1 MEPLR
6 RPVIP
11 PRPGTLADTKHF
23 KNCMY
28 SSRTVDVFSGS
39 TRQKKHRTG
48 TVMSRTPS
56 DTITWGMMLRKLPS
70 IAKAIPRVVRG
81 MKVANVKDPTQP
93 CGLGWS
99 FEQAT
104 LRNPDG
110 PALLYGDVALTYA
123 QVNQWANR
131 IAHHFIE
138 QGIGKGDVV
147 AVFIENRPELL
158 VTILAVAKVGAIS
171 ALLNTSQTRDTLV
184 HSVNLVKPVAI
195 VVGEELVPAFVAVRE
210 KVSIEAM
217 RTWFVADQDTCSHPG
232 IAPPGFTNLMTASLD
247 ADSENPASSQ
257 QVFFDD
263 ACFYI
268 YTSGTTGL
276 PKAGVFKHGR
286 WMRSSASFGM
296 IALDMRP
303 DDVVYCTLPLYHATG
318 LCVCW
323 GSAVSG
329 ASGFAIR
336 RKFSASQFWSDVDKY
351 RATTIG
357 YVGEL
362 CRYLVD
368 QPPCAEDGTHGVRKM
383 IGNGLRPGAWRA
395 FKSRFAVEHICELY
409 AASDGNIGF
418 SNILNFDNTV
428 GFSLMSWELAAY
440 DHDNGAPTRGANG
453 FMRKV
458 GKGEQGLLL
467 AKIDDKAPLDGY
479 TDPQKTEKV
488 VLHDVFEK
496 GDRYFNTGDLL
507 RNIGFGHAQF
517 VDRLGDTYRWKGEN
531 VSTTEV
537 ENILLKYP
545 HISEAVAYGVEI
557 SNTNGRAGMAAITPA
572 ESLATLDFSEL
583 LAFVREQMPSYA
595 VPLFLRVKVKM
606 ETTGTF
612 KYQKTRLKDEAFDP
626 HRTGDDP
633 IYAWLPGTET
643 YVQVTEQVL
652 ADIQGG
658 KHRY

>member
-1 MEPLR
+1 
-6 RPVIP
+6 
-11 PRPGTLADTKHF
+11 
-23 KNCMY
+23 
-28 SSRTVDVFSGS
+28 
-39 TRQKKHRTG
+39 
-48 TVMSRTPS
+48 MSRTS
-56 DTITWGMMLRKLPS
+56 NDTITWGMMLRKLPS
-70 IAKAIPRVVRG
+70 IAKAIPRVVKG
-81 MKVANVKDPTQP
+81 MKVANVKDPTQA

-110 PALLYGDVALTYA
+110 PALLQDDVTLSYSE
-123 QVNQWANR
+123 VNQWANR
-131 IAHHFIE
+131 IAHHLIG

-158 VTILAVAKVGAIS
+158 VTILAVAKIGAIS

-184 HSVNLVKPVAI
+184 HSVNLVAPVAI
-195 VVGEELVPAFVAVRE
+195 IVGEELVPAYQAIRDRVA
-210 KVSIEAM
+210 IQPA
-217 RTWFVADQDTCSHPG
+217 RTWFVADQDTSRQPG
-232 IAPPGFTNLMTASLD
+232 IAPEGFINLMTVSLD
-247 ADSENPASSQ
+247 DASDNPANSQ
-257 QVFFDD
+257 RIFFDD
-263 ACFYI
+263 PCFYI

-303 DDVVYCTLPLYHATG
+303 EDVVYCTLPLYHATG

-336 RKFSASQFWSDVDKY
+336 RKFSASQFWSDVRKY
-351 RATTIG
+351 QATTIG

-368 QPPCAEDGTHGVRKM
+368 QPPSANDSRHDVKKM
-383 IGNGLRPGAWRA
+383 IGNGLRPGAWNE
-395 FKSRFAVEHICELY
+395 FKTRFAVNHICELY

-418 SNILNFDNTV
+418 TNILNFDNTI
-428 GFSLMSWELAAY
+428 GFSLMSWELVAY
-440 DHDNGAPTRGANG
+440 DHDSGAPIREANG
-453 FMRKV
+453 LMRKV
-458 GKGEQGLLL
+458 AKGEQGLLL

-479 TDPQKTEKV
+479 TDPQKTAKV
-488 VLHDVFEK
+488 VLEDVFEK

-537 ENILLKYP
+537 ENILLQHP

-557 SNTNGRAGMAAITPA
+557 RNTNGRAGMAAITPA

-583 LAFVREQMPSYA
+583 LAFAREQMPAYA

-626 HRTGDDP
+626 GRAGDDP
-633 IYAWLPGTET
+633 IYAWLPGTQT
-643 YVQVTEQVL
+643 YVQVTEQL
-652 ADIQGG
+652 LSDIHGG
-658 KHRY
+658 KYRY

>member
-1 MEPLR
+1 
-6 RPVIP
+6 
-11 PRPGTLADTKHF
+11 
-23 KNCMY
+23 
-28 SSRTVDVFSGS
+28 
-39 TRQKKHRTG
+39 
-48 TVMSRTPS
+48 MSRTS
-56 DTITWGMMLRKLPS
+56 KDTITWSMMLRKLPS
-70 IAKAIPRVVRG
+70 IAKAIPRVVKG
-81 MKVANVKDPTQP
+81 MKVANVTDPTQS

-110 PALLYGDVALTYA
+110 PALLQGPVTLSYTD
-123 QVNQWANR
+123 VNQWANR
-131 IAHHFIE
+131 IAHHLIS

-158 VTILAVAKVGAIS
+158 VTILAVAKVGAVS
-171 ALLNTSQTRDTLV
+171 ALVNTSQTRDTLV
-184 HSVNLVKPVAI
+184 HSLNLVAPKAM
-195 VVGEELVPAFVAVRE
+195 VVGEELVPAYSAVRE
-210 KVSIEAM
+210 RVAIDAR
-217 RTWFVADQDTCSHPG
+217 RTWFVADKDTSRQPG
-232 IAPPGFTNLMTASLD
+232 IAPEGFINLMTASLD
-247 ADSENPASSQ
+247 ASSDNPLSCRQ
-257 QVFFDD
+257 IFFDD
-263 ACFYI
+263 PCFYI

-296 IALDMRP
+296 IALDMQP
-303 DDVVYCTLPLYHATG
+303 DDIVYCTLPLYHATG

-323 GSAVSG
+323 GSAISG

-336 RKFSASQFWSDVDKY
+336 RKFSASQFWNDVRQY

-368 QPPCAEDGTHGVRKM
+368 QPPSAEDNRHGVKKM
-383 IGNGLRPGAWRA
+383 IGNGLRPGAWNA
-395 FKSRFAVEHICELY
+395 FKTRFAVNHICELY

-418 SNILNFDNTV
+418 TNVLNFDNTI
-428 GFSLMSWELAAY
+428 GFSLMSWELVAY
-440 DHDNGAPTRGANG
+440 DHDSGAPIRDAKGL
-453 FMRKV
+453 MRKV
-458 GKGEQGLLL
+458 AKGEQGLLL

-479 TDPQKTEKV
+479 TDPQKTAKV
-488 VLHDVFEK
+488 VLDDVFEK

-537 ENILLKYP
+537 ENILLQHP

-557 SNTNGRAGMAAITPA
+557 HNTNGRAGMAAITPA

-583 LAFVREQMPSYA
+583 LAFAQQQMPSYA

-626 HRTGDDP
+626 GKTGDDP
-633 IYAWLPGTET
+633 IYAWLPGTQT
-643 YVQVTEQVL
+643 YVQVTEQL
-652 ADIQGG
+652 LSDIHSG
-658 KHRY
+658 KYRY

>member
-1 MEPLR
+1 
-6 RPVIP
+6 
-11 PRPGTLADTKHF
+11 
-23 KNCMY
+23 
-28 SSRTVDVFSGS
+28 
-39 TRQKKHRTG
+39 
-48 TVMSRTPS
+48 MSRTS
-56 DTITWGMMLRKLPS
+56 NDTITWGMMLRKLPS
-70 IAKAIPRVVRG
+70 IAKAIPRVVKG
-81 MKVANVKDPTQP
+81 MKAANVKDPTQA

-110 PALLYGDVALTYA
+110 PALLQGDVTLSYSE
-123 QVNQWANR
+123 VNQWANR
-131 IAHHFIE
+131 IAHHLIG

-184 HSVNLVKPVAI
+184 HSVNLVAPAAI
-195 VVGEELVPAFVAVRE
+195 IVGEELVPAYLGVRDR
-210 KVSIEAM
+210 VSIKAD
-217 RTWFVADQDTCSHPG
+217 RTWFVADQDTSRQPG
-232 IAPPGFTNLMTASLD
+232 IAPEGFINLMTVSLD
-247 ADSENPASSQ
+247 DGSDNPASSRQ
-257 QVFFDD
+257 IFFDD
-263 ACFYI
+263 PCFYI

-336 RKFSASQFWSDVDKY
+336 RKFSASQFWNDARKY

-368 QPPCAEDGTHGVRKM
+368 QPSSADDSRHDVKKM
-383 IGNGLRPGAWRA
+383 IGNGLRPGAWNE
-395 FKSRFAVEHICELY
+395 FKTRFAVNHICELY

-418 SNILNFDNTV
+418 TNILNFDNTI
-428 GFSLMSWELAAY
+428 GFSLMSWELVAY
-440 DHDNGAPTRGANG
+440 DHDSGAPIRQANG
-453 FMRKV
+453 LMRKV
-458 GKGEQGLLL
+458 AKGEQGLLL

-479 TDPQKTEKV
+479 TDPQKTAKV
-488 VLHDVFEK
+488 VLEDVFEK

-537 ENILLKYP
+537 ENILLQHP
-545 HISEAVAYGVEI
+545 LISEAVAYGVEI
-557 SNTNGRAGMAAITPA
+557 RNTNGRAGMAAITPA

-583 LAFVREQMPSYA
+583 LAFAREQMPAYA

-626 HRTGDDP
+626 GKTGDDP
-633 IYAWLPGTET
+633 VYAWLPGTQT
-643 YVQVTEQVL
+643 YVQVTEQL
-652 ADIQGG
+652 LSDIHDG
-658 KHRY
+658 KYRY

>member
-1 MEPLR
+1 
-6 RPVIP
+6 
-11 PRPGTLADTKHF
+11 
-23 KNCMY
+23 
-28 SSRTVDVFSGS
+28 
-39 TRQKKHRTG
+39 
-48 TVMSRTPS
+48 MSRALN
-56 DTITWGMMLRKLPS
+56 DTITWGMMLRKLPA
-70 IAKAIPRVVRG
+70 IAKALPRVVRG
-81 MKVANVKDPTQP
+81 MKAANVKDPTQS

-110 PALLYGDVALTYA
+110 PALLQGDVLLTYA

-131 IAHHFIE
+131 MAHHLSA
-138 QGIGKGDVV
+138 QGIRKGDVV

-158 VTILAVAKVGAIS
+158 VTILAVAKTGAIS

-184 HSVNLVKPVAI
+184 HSLNLVAPAAI
-195 VVGEELVPAFVAVRE
+195 IVGEELVPAFSAVRDRVALE
-210 KVSIEAM
+210 PSH
-217 RTWFVADQDTCSHPG
+217 TWCVADQDTYRHPG
-232 IAPPGFTNLMTASLD
+232 ITPDGFINLMAAIAACPS
-247 ADSENPASSQ
+247 ANPTTSQ
-257 QVFFDD
+257 QVFCDD
-263 ACFYI
+263 PCFYI

-286 WMRSSASFGM
+286 WMRSSASFGT
-296 IALDMRP
+296 IALNMSP
-303 DDVVYCTLPLYHATG
+303 DDIVYCTLPLYHATG

-323 GSAVSG
+323 GAAISG

-336 RKFSASQFWSDVDKY
+336 RKFSASQFWNDVRKY
-351 RATTIG
+351 RATTLG

-368 QPPCAEDGTHGVRKM
+368 QPPTAQDSQHRVTKM
-383 IGNGLRPGAWRA
+383 IGNGLRPGAWA
-395 FKSRFAVEHICELY
+395 EFKTRFAVQHICELY

-418 SNILNFDNTV
+418 TNVLNFDNTV

-440 DHDNGAPTRGANG
+440 DHDSGQPLRDAKG

-458 GKGEQGLLL
+458 AKGEQGLLL

-479 TDPQKTEKV
+479 TDAQKTAKV

-537 ENILLKYP
+537 ENILLQHP
-545 HISEAVAYGVEI
+545 NISEAVAYGVQVH
-557 SNTNGRAGMAAITPA
+557 NTNGRAGMAAITPA

-583 LAFVREQMPSYA
+583 LAFAREQMPAYA

-612 KYQKTRLKDEAFDP
+612 KYQKTRLKDEGFDP
-626 HRTGDDP
+626 GKTGDDP
-633 IYAWLPGTET
+633 IYAWLPGTHT

-652 ADIQGG
+652 ADIHDG

>member
-1 MEPLR
+1 MR
-6 RPVIP
+6 RI
-11 PRPGTLADTKHF
+11 T
-23 KNCMY
+23 N
-28 SSRTVDVFSGS
+28 
-39 TRQKKHRTG
+39 
-48 TVMSRTPS
+48 
-56 DTITWGMMLRKLPS
+56 DTITWSMMLRKLPS
-70 IAKAIPRVVRG
+70 IARAIPRVVKG
-81 MKVANVKDPTQP
+81 MKVANVTDPTQA

-104 LRNPDG
+104 VRNPDG
-110 PALLYGDVALTYA
+110 PALLQGDAVFSYR

-131 IAHHFIE
+131 IAHYLIA
-138 QGIGKGDVV
+138 QGIRKGDVV
-147 AVFIENRPELL
+147 AVFIDNRPELL
-158 VTILAVAKVGAIS
+158 VSILAVAKVGAVS
-171 ALLNTSQTRDTLV
+171 ALLNTAQTRDTLV
-184 HSVNLVKPVAI
+184 HSLNLVAPVAI
-195 VVGEELVPAFVAVRE
+195 ILGEELVPAFSAVRE
-210 KVSIEAM
+210 RVSIDA
-217 RTWFVADQDTCSHPG
+217 RRSWFVADQNTYNQPG
-232 IAPPGFTNLMTASLD
+232 IAPDGFINLMTAAVD
-247 ADSENPASSQ
+247 GPDDNPASSQ

-263 ACFYI
+263 PCFYI

-286 WMRSSASFGM
+286 WMRSSASFGL

-303 DDVVYCTLPLYHATG
+303 EDVVYCTLPLYHATG

-336 RKFSASQFWSDVDKY
+336 RKFSASQFWNDVRAY

-368 QPPCAEDGTHGVRKM
+368 QSPSPDDNRHGVTKM
-383 IGNGLRPGAWRA
+383 IGNGLRPGAWHA
-395 FKSRFAVEHICELY
+395 FKTRFAVQHICELY

-418 SNILNFDNTV
+418 TNALNFDNTV

-440 DHDNGAPTRGANG
+440 DHDSGAPVRDATG

-458 GKGEQGLLL
+458 ARGEQGLLL

-479 TDPQKTEKV
+479 TDPQKTENV

-537 ENILLKYP
+537 ENILLQHP
-545 HISEAVAYGVEI
+545 NISEAVAYGVEVR
-557 SNTNGRAGMAAITPA
+557 NTNGRAGMAAITPA

-583 LAFVREQMPSYA
+583 LTFVRERMPAYA

-626 HRTGDDP
+626 GRTGDDP
-633 IYAWLPGTET
+633 IYAWLPGTDT
-643 YVQVTEQVL
+643 YVQVTEQLL
-652 ADIQGG
+652 AQIHGG
-658 KHRY
+658 QFRY

>member
-1 MEPLR
+1 
-6 RPVIP
+6 
-11 PRPGTLADTKHF
+11 
-23 KNCMY
+23 
-28 SSRTVDVFSGS
+28 
-39 TRQKKHRTG
+39 
-48 TVMSRTPS
+48 MSRTS
-56 DTITWGMMLRKLPS
+56 NDTITWGMMLRKLPA
-70 IAKAIPRVVRG
+70 IAKAIPRVVKG
-81 MKVANVKDPTQP
+81 MKAANVKDPTQA

-110 PALLYGDVALTYA
+110 PALLQDDVTLSYSE
-123 QVNQWANR
+123 VNQWANR
-131 IAHHFIE
+131 IAHHLIG

-184 HSVNLVKPVAI
+184 HSVNLVTPVAI
-195 VVGEELVPAFVAVRE
+195 IVGEELVPAYLAVRDR
-210 KVSIEAM
+210 VSIKAD
-217 RTWFVADQDTCSHPG
+217 RTWFVADQDTSRQPG
-232 IAPPGFTNLMTASLD
+232 IAPEGFINLMTVSLD
-247 ADSENPASSQ
+247 DSSDNPASSQ

-263 ACFYI
+263 PCFYI

-296 IALDMRP
+296 IALDMHP

-336 RKFSASQFWSDVDKY
+336 RKFSASRFWHDVRKY

-368 QPPCAEDGTHGVRKM
+368 QPPSVDDSRHTVTKM
-383 IGNGLRPGAWRA
+383 IGNGLRPGAWNE
-395 FKSRFAVEHICELY
+395 FKTRFAVNHICELY

-418 SNILNFDNTV
+418 TNILNFDNTI
-428 GFSLMSWELAAY
+428 GFSLMSWELVAY
-440 DHDNGAPTRGANG
+440 DHDSGAPIRESNG
-453 FMRKV
+453 LMRKV
-458 GKGEQGLLL
+458 AKGEQGLLL

-479 TDPQKTEKV
+479 TDPQKTARV
-488 VLHDVFEK
+488 VLHDVFAK

-537 ENILLKYP
+537 ENILLQHP

-557 SNTNGRAGMAAITPA
+557 RNTNGRAGMAAITPA

-583 LAFVREQMPSYA
+583 LAFARQQMPAYA

-626 HRTGDDP
+626 DRTGDDP
-633 IYAWLPGTET
+633 IFAWLPGTQT
-643 YVQVTEQVL
+643 YVQVTQQL
-652 ADIQGG
+652 LSDIHGG
-658 KHRY
+658 KYRY

>member
-1 MEPLR
+1 
-6 RPVIP
+6 
-11 PRPGTLADTKHF
+11 
-23 KNCMY
+23 
-28 SSRTVDVFSGS
+28 
-39 TRQKKHRTG
+39 
-48 TVMSRTPS
+48 MSRTPH

-70 IAKAIPRVVRG
+70 IAKAIPRVVKG
-81 MKVANVKDPTQP
+81 MKAANVKDPTQP

-110 PALLYGDVALTYA
+110 PALLQGEVALTYF

-131 IAHHFIE
+131 IAHHLIA
-138 QGIGKGDVV
+138 QGIRKGDVV

-171 ALLNTSQTRDTLV
+171 ALLNTSQTRDTLA
-184 HSVNLVKPVAI
+184 HSLNLVAPAAI
-195 VVGEELVPAFVAVRE
+195 IVGEELVPAFSAVRE
-210 KVSIEAM
+210 RVSIDAA
-217 RTWFVADQDTCSHPG
+217 RTWFVADRDTFSHPG
-232 IAPPGFTNLMTASLD
+232 IAPDGFINLMTVS
-247 ADSENPASSQ
+247 ADSSSANPASSQ

-263 ACFYI
+263 PCFYI

-286 WMRSSASFGM
+286 WMRSSASFGL

-303 DDVVYCTLPLYHATG
+303 EDVVYCTLPLYHATG

-323 GSAVSG
+323 GSAISG

-336 RKFSASQFWSDVDKY
+336 RKFSASQFWNDVRKY
-351 RATTIG
+351 RATTLG

-368 QPPCAEDGTHGVRKM
+368 QPPSAADNKHSVTKM
-383 IGNGLRPGAWRA
+383 IGNGLRPGAWGE
-395 FKSRFAVEHICELY
+395 FKTRFGVNHICELY

-418 SNILNFDNTV
+418 TNILNFDNTV

-440 DHDNGAPTRGANG
+440 DHDSGAPIRDAQG

-458 GKGEQGLLL
+458 AKGEQGLLL

-517 VDRLGDTYRWKGEN
+517 VDRLGDTFRWKGEN

-537 ENILLKYP
+537 ENILLQHP
-545 HISEAVAYGVEI
+545 NISEAVAYGVEI
-557 SNTNGRAGMAAITPA
+557 RNTNGRAGMAAITPA

-583 LAFVREQMPSYA
+583 LAFAREQMPAYA

-626 HRTGDDP
+626 GKTGDDP
-633 IYAWLPGTET
+633 IYAWLPGTQT
-643 YVQVTEQVL
+643 YVQVTPQLL
-652 ADIQGG
+652 ADIHGG
-658 KHRY
+658 AFRY

>member
-1 MEPLR
+1 
-6 RPVIP
+6 
-11 PRPGTLADTKHF
+11 
-23 KNCMY
+23 
-28 SSRTVDVFSGS
+28 
-39 TRQKKHRTG
+39 
-48 TVMSRTPS
+48 MSRTPR
-56 DTITWGMMLRKLPS
+56 DTITWSMMLRKLPS
-70 IAKAIPRVVRG
+70 IAKAIPRVVKG

-104 LRNPDG
+104 LRNPQG
-110 PALLYGDVALTYA
+110 PALLYGEVTLTYA
-123 QVNQWANR
+123 QVNEWANR
-131 IAHHFIE
+131 IAHHLIA

-184 HSVNLVKPVAI
+184 HSLNLVAPVAI
-195 VVGEELVPAFVAVRE
+195 VVGEELVAAFLAVRE
-210 KVSIEAM
+210 RVSMAQA
-217 RTWFVADQDTCSHPG
+217 RTWFVADRDTYSHPG
-232 IAPPGFTNLMTASLD
+232 VSPEGFINLMTASLD
-247 ADSENPASSQ
+247 NACDNPVSSQ

-263 ACFYI
+263 PCFYI

-323 GSAVSG
+323 GSAISG

-336 RKFSASQFWSDVDKY
+336 RKFSASQFWNDVRKY
-351 RATTIG
+351 RATTLG

-368 QPPCAEDGTHGVRKM
+368 QPPTADDRQHGVTKM
-383 IGNGLRPGAWRA
+383 IGNGLRPGAWGE
-395 FKSRFAVEHICELY
+395 FKTRFGVCHICELY

-418 SNILNFDNTV
+418 TNILNFDNTV
-428 GFSLMSWELAAY
+428 GFSLMSWELAVY
-440 DHDNGAPTRGANG
+440 DHDSGAPIREANG

-488 VLHDVFEK
+488 VLHDVFVK

-537 ENILLKYP
+537 ENILLRHP
-545 HISEAVAYGVEI
+545 HISEAVAYGVEVR
-557 SNTNGRAGMAAITPA
+557 NTNGRAGMAAITPA

-583 LAFVREQMPSYA
+583 LAFARQQMPAYA

-626 HRTGDDP
+626 ARTGADP

-643 YVQVTEQVL
+643 YVQVTEQML
-652 ADIQGG
+652 KDIHGG
-658 KHRY
+658 RYRY

>member
-1 MEPLR
+1 
-6 RPVIP
+6 
-11 PRPGTLADTKHF
+11 
-23 KNCMY
+23 
-28 SSRTVDVFSGS
+28 
-39 TRQKKHRTG
+39 
-48 TVMSRTPS
+48 MSRTPN

-70 IAKAIPRVVRG
+70 IAKAIPRVVKG
-81 MKVANVKDPTQP
+81 MNAANVKDPTQP

-110 PALLYGDVALTYA
+110 PALLQGEMALTYF

-131 IAHHFIE
+131 IAHHLIA
-138 QGIGKGDVV
+138 QGIRKGDVV

-171 ALLNTSQTRDTLV
+171 ALLNTSQTRDTLA
-184 HSVNLVKPVAI
+184 HSLNLVAPAAI
-195 VVGEELVPAFVAVRE
+195 IVGEELVPAFSAVRE
-210 KVSIEAM
+210 RVSIDAA
-217 RTWFVADQDTCSHPG
+217 RTWFVADRDTFSHPG
-232 IAPPGFTNLMTASLD
+232 IAPDGFINLMIAS
-247 ADSENPASSQ
+247 ADSSSANPASSQ

-263 ACFYI
+263 PCFYI

-286 WMRSSASFGM
+286 WMRSSASFGL
-296 IALDMRP
+296 IALDMHP
-303 DDVVYCTLPLYHATG
+303 EDVVYCTLPLYHATG

-323 GSAVSG
+323 GSAISG

-336 RKFSASQFWSDVDKY
+336 RKFSASQFWNDVRKY
-351 RATTIG
+351 RATTLG

-368 QPPCAEDGTHGVRKM
+368 QPPSLDDSQHRVTKM
-383 IGNGLRPGAWRA
+383 IGNGLRPGAWGE
-395 FKSRFAVEHICELY
+395 FKTRFGVNHICELY

-418 SNILNFDNTV
+418 TNILNFDNTV

-440 DHDNGAPTRGANG
+440 DHDSGAPIRDAKG

-458 GKGEQGLLL
+458 AKGEQGLLL

-537 ENILLKYP
+537 ENILLQHP
-545 HISEAVAYGVEI
+545 NISEAVAYGVEI
-557 SNTNGRAGMAAITPA
+557 RNTNGRAGMAAITPA

-583 LAFVREQMPSYA
+583 LAFAREQMPAYA

-612 KYQKTRLKDEAFDP
+612 KYQKTRLKNEAFDP
-626 HRTGDDP
+626 GKTGDDP
-633 IYAWLPGTET
+633 IYAWLPGTQT
-643 YVQVTEQVL
+643 YVQVTAQLL
-652 ADIQGG
+652 ADIHGG
-658 KHRY
+658 AFRY

>member
-1 MEPLR
+1 MNR
-6 RPVIP
+6 
-11 PRPGTLADTKHF
+11 TL
-23 KNCMY
+23 N
-28 SSRTVDVFSGS
+28 
-39 TRQKKHRTG
+39 
-48 TVMSRTPS
+48 

-70 IAKAIPRVVRG
+70 IARAIPRVVKG
-81 MKVANVKDPTQP
+81 MKAANVKDPTQP

-110 PALLYGDVALTYA
+110 PALLQGEVALTYA

-131 IAHHFIE
+131 IAHHLLA
-138 QGIGKGDVV
+138 QGIRKGDVV
-147 AVFIENRPELL
+147 AIFIENRPELL

-171 ALLNTSQTRDTLV
+171 ALLNTSQTRDTLA
-184 HSVNLVKPVAI
+184 HSLNLVAPVAI
-195 VVGEELVPAFVAVRE
+195 VVGEELVPAFNAVRE
-210 KVSIEAM
+210 RVSIDAA
-217 RTWFVADQDTCSHPG
+217 RTWFVADQDTYRHPG
-232 IAPPGFTNLMTASLD
+232 NSPDGFINLMTVSAEACSD
-247 ADSENPASSQ
+247 NPVSSQ
-257 QVFFDD
+257 RVFLDD
-263 ACFYI
+263 PCFYI

-286 WMRSSASFGM
+286 WMRSSASFGR
-296 IALDMRP
+296 IALDMQP
-303 DDVVYCTLPLYHATG
+303 QDVVYCTLPLYHATG

-323 GSAVSG
+323 GSAISG
-329 ASGFAIR
+329 SSGFAIR
-336 RKFSASQFWSDVDKY
+336 RKFSASQFWSDVRKY
-351 RATTIG
+351 RATTLG

-368 QPPCAEDGTHGVRKM
+368 QPRSPDDSRHSVTKM
-383 IGNGLRPGAWRA
+383 IGNGLRPGAWSE
-395 FKSRFAVEHICELY
+395 FKTRFAVDHICELY

-418 SNILNFDNTV
+418 TNILNFDNTI
-428 GFSLMSWELAAY
+428 GFSLMSWELVAY
-440 DHDNGAPTRGANG
+440 DHDSGAPTRDARG

-458 GKGEQGLLL
+458 TKGEQGLLL
-467 AKIDDKAPLDGY
+467 ARIDDKAPLDGY
-479 TDPQKTEKV
+479 TDPQKTAKV
-488 VLHDVFEK
+488 VLHDVFKK

-537 ENILLKYP
+537 ENILLQHP
-545 HISEAVAYGVEI
+545 QIAEAVAYGVEI
-557 SNTNGRAGMAAITPA
+557 HNTNGRAGMAAITPA

-583 LAFVREQMPSYA
+583 LAFARQQMPAYA

-626 HRTGDDP
+626 NKTGDDP
-633 IYAWLPGTET
+633 IYAWLPGTQT

-652 ADIQGG
+652 ADIHGG

>member
-1 MEPLR
+1 
-6 RPVIP
+6 
-11 PRPGTLADTKHF
+11 
-23 KNCMY
+23 
-28 SSRTVDVFSGS
+28 
-39 TRQKKHRTG
+39 
-48 TVMSRTPS
+48 MSRTLN

-70 IAKAIPRVVRG
+70 IAKAIPRVVKG
-81 MKVANVKDPTQP
+81 MKAANVKDPTQP

-110 PALLYGDVALTYA
+110 PALLLGEVRLTYA

-131 IAHHFIE
+131 IAHHLIA

-147 AVFIENRPELL
+147 AIFIENRPELL
-158 VTILAVAKVGAIS
+158 VTILAMAKVGAIS
-171 ALLNTSQTRDTLV
+171 ALLNTSQTRDTLA
-184 HSVNLVKPVAI
+184 HSLNLVAPVAI
-195 VVGEELVPAFVAVRE
+195 VVGEELVPAFNAVRE
-210 KVSIEAM
+210 RVDIEAA
-217 RTWFVADQDTCSHPG
+217 RTWFVADQDTYRHPG
-232 IAPPGFTNLMTASLD
+232 NSPDGFINLMTASCD
-247 ADSENPASSQ
+247 ACSDNPVSSQ
-257 QVFFDD
+257 QVFLDD
-263 ACFYI
+263 PCFYI

-286 WMRSSASFGM
+286 WMRSSASFGL
-296 IALDMRP
+296 IALDMQP
-303 DDVVYCTLPLYHATG
+303 QDIVYCTLPLYHATG

-323 GSAVSG
+323 GAAISG

-336 RKFSASQFWSDVDKY
+336 RKFSASQFWSDVRKY
-351 RATTIG
+351 RATTLG

-368 QPPCAEDGTHGVRKM
+368 QPRSVDDSRHSVTKM
-383 IGNGLRPGAWRA
+383 IGNGLRPGAWSE
-395 FKSRFAVEHICELY
+395 FKTRFAVDHICELY

-418 SNILNFDNTV
+418 TNILNFDNTI
-428 GFSLMSWELAAY
+428 GFSLMSWELVAY
-440 DHDNGAPTRGANG
+440 DHDSGAPTRDAKG

-458 GKGEQGLLL
+458 AKGEQGLLL
-467 AKIDDKAPLDGY
+467 ARIDDKAPLDGY
-479 TDPQKTEKV
+479 TDPQKTAKV
-488 VLHDVFEK
+488 VLHDVFKK

-537 ENILLKYP
+537 ENILLQHP
-545 HISEAVAYGVEI
+545 HIAEAVAYGVEI
-557 SNTNGRAGMAAITPA
+557 HNTNGRAGMAAITPA

-583 LAFVREQMPSYA
+583 LAFARQQMPAYA

-626 HRTGDDP
+626 NKTGDDP
-633 IYAWLPGTET
+633 IYAWLPDTQT

-658 KHRY
+658 KYRY

>member
-1 MEPLR
+1 MR
-6 RPVIP
+6 R
-11 PRPGTLADTKHF
+11 TT
-23 KNCMY
+23 
-28 SSRTVDVFSGS
+28 
-39 TRQKKHRTG
+39 
-48 TVMSRTPS
+48 S

-70 IAKAIPRVVRG
+70 IAKAIPRVVKG
-81 MKVANVKDPTQP
+81 MKAANVTDPSQA
-93 CGLGWS
+93 CGLAWT

-110 PALLYGDVALTYA
+110 PALLQGELVLSYR

-131 IAHHFIE
+131 IAHHLIA
-138 QGIGKGDVV
+138 QGIGKGDGV

-171 ALLNTSQTRDTLV
+171 ALLNTSQTRDALV
-184 HSVNLVKPVAI
+184 HSLNLVAPVAI
-195 VVGEELVPAFVAVRE
+195 IVGEELVPAFEAVRE
-210 KVSIEAM
+210 RVTIAAQ
-217 RTWFVADQDTCSHPG
+217 RTWFVADQDTWSQPG
-232 IAPPGFTNLMTASLD
+232 IAPEGYINLMTATLD
-247 ADSENPASSQ
+247 EPDDNPISSQ
-257 QVFFDD
+257 KVFSDD
-263 ACFYI
+263 PCFYL

-286 WMRSSASFGM
+286 WMRSSASFGL

-303 DDVVYCTLPLYHATG
+303 DDIVYCTLPLYHATG

-323 GSAVSG
+323 GSAVRG

-336 RKFSASQFWSDVDKY
+336 RKFSASQFWSDVRAY

-368 QPPCAEDGTHGVRKM
+368 QPPSADDGRHHVTKM
-383 IGNGLRPGAWRA
+383 IGNGLRPGAWEA
-395 FKSRFAVEHICELY
+395 FKTRFAIKHICELY

-418 SNILNFDNTV
+418 TNVLNFDNTV
-428 GFSLMSWELAAY
+428 GFSLMAWELAAY
-440 DHDNGAPTRGANG
+440 DHDTGAPLRDAKG

-458 GKGEQGLLL
+458 AKGERGLLL
-467 AKIDDKAPLDGY
+467 ARIDDKAPLDGY

-488 VLHDVFEK
+488 VLHDVFEQ

-537 ENILLKYP
+537 ENILLQHP
-545 HISEAVAYGVEI
+545 NICEAVAYGVEVR
-557 SNTNGRAGMAAITPA
+557 NTNGRAGMAAITPA

-583 LAFVREQMPSYA
+583 LAFTRERMPAYA

-626 HRTGDDP
+626 GRSGDDP
-633 IYAWLPGTET
+633 IYAWLPGTDT
-643 YVQVTEQVL
+643 YVQVTPELL
-652 ADIQGG
+652 AQIDAGQY
-658 KHRY
+658 RY

>member
-1 MEPLR
+1 
-6 RPVIP
+6 
-11 PRPGTLADTKHF
+11 
-23 KNCMY
+23 
-28 SSRTVDVFSGS
+28 
-39 TRQKKHRTG
+39 
-48 TVMSRTPS
+48 MSRTPS

-70 IAKAIPRVVRG
+70 IAKAIPRVVKG
-81 MKVANVKDPTQP
+81 MKVANVKDSTQP

-110 PALLYGDVALTYA
+110 LALLHGDVALTYA

-131 IAHHFIE
+131 IAHHLIE
-138 QGIGKGDVV
+138 QGIVKGDVV

-158 VTILAVAKVGAIS
+158 VTILAVAKVGAIT

-184 HSVNLVKPVAI
+184 HSINLVKPAAI
-195 VVGEELVPAFVAVRE
+195 VVGEELVPAFLTVRE
-210 KVSIEAM
+210 QVSIESA
-217 RTWFVADQDTCSHPG
+217 RTWFVADQDTWSHPG
-232 IAPPGFTNLMTASLD
+232 IAPQGFINLMTASID
-247 ADSENPASSQ
+247 ANSENPASSQ

-263 ACFYI
+263 PCFYI

-303 DDVVYCTLPLYHATG
+303 EDVVYCTLPLYHATG

-336 RKFSASQFWSDVDKY
+336 RKFSAIQFWSDVHKY

-368 QPPCAEDGTHGVRKM
+368 QPPSADDGKHGVRKM
-383 IGNGLRPGAWRA
+383 IGNGLRPGAWTE
-395 FKSRFAVEHICELY
+395 FKTRFAVDHICELY

-418 SNILNFDNTV
+418 TNILNFDNTV

-440 DHDNGAPTRGANG
+440 DHDSGAPTRGTNG

-479 TDPQKTEKV
+479 TDPLKTEKV

-537 ENILLKYP
+537 ENILLQYP
-545 HISEAVAYGVEI
+545 PISEAVAYGVEI
-557 SNTNGRAGMAAITPA
+557 RNTNGRAGMAAITPA

-583 LAFVREQMPSYA
+583 LAFVRQHMPAYA

-626 HRTGDDP
+626 ARTGDDP
-633 IYAWLPGTET
+633 IYAWLPGTDT
-643 YVQVTEQVL
+643 YTQVTEQVL
-652 ADIQGG
+652 SDIQAG

>member
-1 MEPLR
+1 
-6 RPVIP
+6 
-11 PRPGTLADTKHF
+11 
-23 KNCMY
+23 
-28 SSRTVDVFSGS
+28 
-39 TRQKKHRTG
+39 
-48 TVMSRTPS
+48 MSRTSS
-56 DTITWGMMLRKLPS
+56 DTITWSMMLRKLPA
-70 IAKAIPRVVRG
+70 IAKAIPRVVKG

-110 PALLYGDVALTYA
+110 PALLHGDVSLTYA

-131 IAHHFIE
+131 IAHHLID

-147 AVFIENRPELL
+147 ALFIENRPELL
-158 VTILAVAKVGAIS
+158 VTISAVAKVGAIS

-184 HSVNLVKPVAI
+184 HSVNLVTPAAI
-195 VVGEELVPAFVAVRE
+195 VVGEELVPAFLAVRE
-210 KVSIEAM
+210 KLSIDAS
-217 RTWFVADQDTCSHPG
+217 RTWFVADQDTWSHPG
-232 IAPPGFTNLMTASLD
+232 IAPLGFINLMTASID
-247 ADSENPASSQ
+247 ANSENPASSQ

-263 ACFYI
+263 PCFYI

-286 WMRSSASFGM
+286 WMRSCASFGM

-303 DDVVYCTLPLYHATG
+303 EDVVYCTLPLYHATG

-336 RKFSASQFWSDVDKY
+336 RKFSASQFWSDVHKY

-368 QPPCAEDGTHGVRKM
+368 QPPSADDSRHDVKKM
-383 IGNGLRPGAWRA
+383 IGNGLRPGAWNE
-395 FKSRFAVEHICELY
+395 FKTRFAVNHICELY

-418 SNILNFDNTV
+418 TNILNFDNTI
-428 GFSLMSWELAAY
+428 GFSLMSWELVAY
-440 DHDNGAPTRGANG
+440 DHDSGAPIRGANG
-453 FMRKV
+453 LMRKV
-458 GKGEQGLLL
+458 AKGEQGLLL

-479 TDPQKTEKV
+479 TDPQKTAKV
-488 VLHDVFEK
+488 VLENVFEK

-537 ENILLKYP
+537 ENILLQHP
-545 HISEAVAYGVEI
+545 LISEAVAYGVEI
-557 SNTNGRAGMAAITPA
+557 RNTNGRAGMAAITPA

-583 LAFVREQMPSYA
+583 LAFAREQMPAYA

-626 HRTGDDP
+626 DKTGDDP
-633 IYAWLPGTET
+633 IYAWLPGTQT
-643 YVQVTEQVL
+643 YVQVTEQL
-652 ADIQGG
+652 LSDIHGG
-658 KHRY
+658 KYRY

>member
-1 MEPLR
+1 
-6 RPVIP
+6 
-11 PRPGTLADTKHF
+11 
-23 KNCMY
+23 
-28 SSRTVDVFSGS
+28 
-39 TRQKKHRTG
+39 
-48 TVMSRTPS
+48 MSRTPN
-56 DTITWGMMLRKLPS
+56 DTITWSMMLRKLPS
-70 IAKAIPRVVRG
+70 IAKAIPRVVKG
-81 MKVANVKDPTQP
+81 MKAANVKDPTQP

-110 PALLYGDVALTYA
+110 PALLQGEVALAYA

-131 IAHHFIE
+131 IAHHLIA
-138 QGIGKGDVV
+138 QGIRKGDVV

-171 ALLNTSQTRDTLV
+171 ALLNTSQTRDTLA
-184 HSVNLVKPVAI
+184 HSLNLVAPAAI
-195 VVGEELVPAFVAVRE
+195 IVGEELVPAFSAVRE
-210 KVSIEAM
+210 RVSIEAAH
-217 RTWFVADQDTCSHPG
+217 TWFIADRDTFSHPG
-232 IAPPGFTNLMTASLD
+232 IAPDGFINLMTAS
-247 ADSENPASSQ
+247 ADSSSANPASSQ

-263 ACFYI
+263 PCFYI

-286 WMRSSASFGM
+286 WMRSSASFGL
-296 IALDMRP
+296 IALNMRP
-303 DDVVYCTLPLYHATG
+303 EDVVYCTLPLYHATG

-323 GSAVSG
+323 GSAISG

-336 RKFSASQFWSDVDKY
+336 RKFSASQFWNDVRKY
-351 RATTIG
+351 RATTLG

-368 QPPCAEDGTHGVRKM
+368 QPPSADDSQHGVTKM
-383 IGNGLRPGAWRA
+383 IGNGLRPGAWGE
-395 FKSRFAVEHICELY
+395 FKTRFGVNHICELY

-418 SNILNFDNTV
+418 TNILNFDNTV
-428 GFSLMSWELAAY
+428 GFSLMSWELTAY
-440 DHDNGAPTRGANG
+440 DHDSGAPIRDASGY
-453 FMRKV
+453 MRKV
-458 GKGEQGLLL
+458 AKGEQGLLL

-488 VLHDVFEK
+488 VLHDVFKK

-517 VDRLGDTYRWKGEN
+517 VDRLGDTFRWKGEN

-537 ENILLKYP
+537 ENLLLQHP

-557 SNTNGRAGMAAITPA
+557 RNTNGRAGMAAITPA

-583 LAFVREQMPSYA
+583 LAFAREQMPAYA

-626 HRTGDDP
+626 GKTGDDP
-633 IYAWLPGTET
+633 IYAWLPGTQT
-643 YVQVTEQVL
+643 YVQVTPQLL
-652 ADIQGG
+652 ADIHGG
-658 KHRY
+658 AFRY

>member
-1 MEPLR
+1 M
-6 RPVIP
+6 
-11 PRPGTLADTKHF
+11 K
-23 KNCMY
+23 
-28 SSRTVDVFSGS
+28 
-39 TRQKKHRTG
+39 
-48 TVMSRTPS
+48 RTPN
-56 DTITWGMMLRKLPS
+56 DTITWGMMLRKLPT
-70 IAKAIPRVVRG
+70 IAKAIPRVVKG
-81 MKVANVKDPTQP
+81 LKVANVKDPTQP
-93 CGLGWS
+93 CGLGWC

-110 PALLYGDVALTYA
+110 PALLQGDVTLTYT
-123 QVNQWANR
+123 QVNQWANL
-131 IAHHFIE
+131 IAHHLIA
-138 QGIGKGDVV
+138 QDIGKGDVV

-171 ALLNTSQTRDTLV
+171 ALLNTSQTRDTLL
-184 HSVNLVKPVAI
+184 HSLNLVAPVAI
-195 VVGEELVPAFVAVRE
+195 IVGGELVPAFSQVRE
-210 KVSIEAM
+210 RVSIAPA
-217 RTWFVADQDTCSHPG
+217 RTWYVADQATYNHPG
-232 IAPPGFTNLMTASLD
+232 IAPEGFVNLMAASAD
-247 ADSENPASSQ
+247 AADNNPASSQ

-263 ACFYI
+263 PCFYI

-286 WMRSSASFGM
+286 WMRSSASFGL
-296 IALDMRP
+296 IALDMQP
-303 DDVVYCTLPLYHATG
+303 HDIVYCTLPLYHATG

-323 GSAVSG
+323 GSAISG

-336 RKFSASQFWSDVDKY
+336 RKFSASQFWSDVRKY
-351 RATTIG
+351 HATTLG

-368 QPPCAEDGTHGVRKM
+368 QPPSAEDSQHGVTKM
-383 IGNGLRPGAWRA
+383 IGNGLRPGAWNA
-395 FKSRFAVEHICELY
+395 FKTRFGVKHICELY

-418 SNILNFDNTV
+418 INILNFDHTI
-428 GFSLMSWELAAY
+428 GFSLMTWELVTY
-440 DHDNGAPTRGANG
+440 DHDSGQPIRNAKG
-453 FMRKV
+453 FMNKV
-458 GKGEQGLLL
+458 AKGTQGLLL

-479 TDPQKTEKV
+479 TDPQKTAKV
-488 VLHDVFEK
+488 VLHDVFKK
-496 GDRYFNTGDLL
+496 GDSYFNTGDLL

-537 ENILLKYP
+537 ENILLQYP
-545 HISEAVAYGVEI
+545 QIAEAVAYGVEVR
-557 SNTNGRAGMAAITPA
+557 NTNGRAGMAAITPA

-583 LAFVREQMPSYA
+583 LEFARQQMPAYA

-626 HRTGDDP
+626 GKTGDDP
-633 IYAWLPGTET
+633 IYAWLPGTQT

-652 ADIQGG
+652 ADIHDG
-658 KHRY
+658 KYRY

>member
-1 MEPLR
+1 M
-6 RPVIP
+6 
-11 PRPGTLADTKHF
+11 
-23 KNCMY
+23 
-28 SSRTVDVFSGS
+28 
-39 TRQKKHRTG
+39 
-48 TVMSRTPS
+48 S
-56 DTITWGMMLRKLPS
+56 DTITWGMMLRKLPT
-70 IAKAIPRVVRG
+70 IAKAIPRVVKG
-81 MKVANVKDPTQP
+81 MKAANVKDPTQP
-93 CGLGWS
+93 CGLGWC

-110 PALLYGDVALTYA
+110 LALLQDEVLLTYT

-131 IAHHFIE
+131 IAHHLVS

-171 ALLNTSQTRDTLV
+171 ALLNTSQTRDTLA
-184 HSVNLVKPVAI
+184 HSLNLVAPVAI
-195 VVGEELVPAFVAVRE
+195 IVGEELVPAFSAVRE
-210 KVSIEAM
+210 RVSIPAA
-217 RTWFVADQDTCSHPG
+217 RTWFVADRDTFSYPG
-232 IAPPGFTNLMTASLD
+232 ISPDRFVNLMMACAD
-247 ADSENPASSQ
+247 APDDNPASSQ

-263 ACFYI
+263 TCFYI

-296 IALDMRP
+296 IALDMQP
-303 DDVVYCTLPLYHATG
+303 QDVVYCTLPLYHATG

-323 GSAVSG
+323 GSAISG

-336 RKFSASQFWSDVDKY
+336 RKFSASQFWSDVRKY
-351 RATTIG
+351 QATTLG

-368 QPPCAEDGTHGVRKM
+368 QPVSANDNQHGVTKM
-383 IGNGLRPGAWRA
+383 IGNGLRPGAWRE
-395 FKSRFAVEHICELY
+395 FKTRFGVSHICELY

-418 SNILNFDNTV
+418 TNILNFDNTI
-428 GFSLMSWELAAY
+428 GFSLMSWELVAY
-440 DHDNGAPTRGANG
+440 DHDSGAPIRNAKGL
-453 FMRKV
+453 MSKV
-458 GKGEQGLLL
+458 AKGGQGLLL

-488 VLHDVFEK
+488 VLHDVFAK

-537 ENILLKYP
+537 ENILLKHP
-545 HISEAVAYGVEI
+545 NICEAVAYGVEI
-557 SNTNGRAGMAAITPA
+557 RNTNGRAGMAAITPT

-583 LAFVREQMPSYA
+583 LSFARQQMPAYA

-626 HRTGDDP
+626 GKTGDDP
-633 IYAWLPGTET
+633 IYAWLPGTQT
-643 YVQVTEQVL
+643 YVQVTGEVL
-652 ADIQGG
+652 ADIHAG
-658 KHRY
+658 KYRY

>member
-1 MEPLR
+1 MR
-6 RPVIP
+6 R
-11 PRPGTLADTKHF
+11 TQH
-23 KNCMY
+23 
-28 SSRTVDVFSGS
+28 
-39 TRQKKHRTG
+39 
-48 TVMSRTPS
+48 

-70 IAKAIPRVVRG
+70 IGKAIPRVVKG
-81 MKVANVKDPTQP
+81 MKVANVKDPRQT
-93 CGLGWS
+93 CGLGWC

-104 LRNPDG
+104 LRNPEG
-110 PALLYGDVALTYA
+110 PALLYGEVQLTYA
-123 QVNQWANR
+123 QVNRWANR
-131 IAHHFIE
+131 LAHHLIE

-158 VTILAVAKVGAIS
+158 VTLLALAKVGAIS
-171 ALLNTSQTRDTLV
+171 ALLNTSQTRDALA
-184 HSVNLVKPVAI
+184 HSLNLVTPAAI
-195 VVGEELVPAFVAVRE
+195 VVGAELVPAYLTVRDR
-210 KVSIEAM
+210 VSIEVA
-217 RTWFVADQDTCSHPG
+217 RTWFVADQDTYSHPG
-232 IAPPGFTNLMTASLD
+232 IAPDGFVNLMTASID
-247 ADSENPASSQ
+247 ACSDNPASSR

-263 ACFYI
+263 PCFYI

-286 WMRSSASFGM
+286 WMRSYASFGM

-303 DDVVYCTLPLYHATG
+303 EDIVYCTLPLYHATG

-323 GSAVSG
+323 GSAISG

-336 RKFSASQFWSDVDKY
+336 RKFSASQFWSDVRKY
-351 RATTIG
+351 RATTLG

-368 QPPCAEDGTHGVRKM
+368 QPASADDSQHGVTKM
-383 IGNGLRPGAWRA
+383 IGNGLRPGAWGE
-395 FKSRFAVEHICELY
+395 FKTRFAVQHICELY

-418 SNILNFDNTV
+418 TNILNFDNTV

-440 DHDNGAPTRGANG
+440 DHDSGAPLRGTNG

-467 AKIDDKAPLDGY
+467 ARIDDKAPLDGY
-479 TDPQKTEKV
+479 TDPHTTEKV
-488 VLHDVFEK
+488 VLHDVFVK
-496 GDRYFNTGDLL
+496 GDRYLNTGDLL

-517 VDRLGDTYRWKGEN
+517 VDRLGDTFRWKGEN

-537 ENILLKYP
+537 ENILLQHP
-545 HISEAVAYGVEI
+545 NISEAVAYGVEVR
-557 SNTNGRAGMAAITPA
+557 NTNGRAGMAAITPA
-572 ESLATLDFSEL
+572 ESLATLDFGEL
-583 LAFVREQMPSYA
+583 LAFVRQHLPAYA

-606 ETTGTF
+606 DITGTF

-626 HRTGDDP
+626 GRTGDDP
-633 IYAWLPGTET
+633 IYAWLPGTDT
-643 YVQVTEQVL
+643 YVQVTGQVL

>member
-1 MEPLR
+1 MR
-6 RPVIP
+6 RI
-11 PRPGTLADTKHF
+11 T
-23 KNCMY
+23 N
-28 SSRTVDVFSGS
+28 
-39 TRQKKHRTG
+39 
-48 TVMSRTPS
+48 
-56 DTITWGMMLRKLPS
+56 DTITWSMMLRKLPS
-70 IAKAIPRVVRG
+70 IARAIPRVVKG
-81 MKVANVKDPTQP
+81 MKVANVTDPTQA

-104 LRNPDG
+104 VRNPDG
-110 PALLYGDVALTYA
+110 PALLQGDAVFSYR

-131 IAHHFIE
+131 IAHYLIA
-138 QGIGKGDVV
+138 QGIRKGDVV
-147 AVFIENRPELL
+147 AVFIDNRPELL
-158 VTILAVAKVGAIS
+158 VSILAVAKVGAVS
-171 ALLNTSQTRDTLV
+171 ALLNTAQTRDTLV
-184 HSVNLVKPVAI
+184 HSLNLVAPVAI
-195 VVGEELVPAFVAVRE
+195 ILGEELVPAFSAVRE
-210 KVSIEAM
+210 RVSIDA
-217 RTWFVADQDTCSHPG
+217 RRSWFVADQNTYNQPG
-232 IAPPGFTNLMTASLD
+232 IAPDGFINLMTAAVD
-247 ADSENPASSQ
+247 GPDDNPASSQ

-263 ACFYI
+263 PCFYI

-286 WMRSSASFGM
+286 WMRSSASFGL

-303 DDVVYCTLPLYHATG
+303 EDVVYCTLPLYHATG

-336 RKFSASQFWSDVDKY
+336 RKFSASQFWSDVRAY

-368 QPPCAEDGTHGVRKM
+368 QSPSPDDNRHGVTKM
-383 IGNGLRPGAWRA
+383 IGNGLRPGAWHA
-395 FKSRFAVEHICELY
+395 FKTRFAVQHICELY

-418 SNILNFDNTV
+418 TNALNFDNTV

-440 DHDNGAPTRGANG
+440 DHDSGAPVRDATG

-458 GKGEQGLLL
+458 ARGEQGLLL

-479 TDPQKTEKV
+479 TDPQKTENV

-537 ENILLKYP
+537 ENILLQHP
-545 HISEAVAYGVEI
+545 NISEAVAYGVEVR
-557 SNTNGRAGMAAITPA
+557 NTNGRAGMAAITPA

-583 LAFVREQMPSYA
+583 LTFVRERMPAYA

-626 HRTGDDP
+626 GRTGDDP
-633 IYAWLPGTET
+633 IYAWLPGTDT
-643 YVQVTEQVL
+643 YVQVTEQLL
-652 ADIQGG
+652 AQIHGG
-658 KHRY
+658 QFRY

>member
-1 MEPLR
+1 
-6 RPVIP
+6 
-11 PRPGTLADTKHF
+11 
-23 KNCMY
+23 
-28 SSRTVDVFSGS
+28 
-39 TRQKKHRTG
+39 
-48 TVMSRTPS
+48 MSRTS
-56 DTITWGMMLRKLPS
+56 NDTITWSMMLRKLPS

-81 MKVANVKDPTQP
+81 MKAANVKDPTQA

-110 PALLYGDVALTYA
+110 PALLQGDVTLSYSE
-123 QVNQWANR
+123 VNQWANR
-131 IAHHFIE
+131 IAHHLIG

-184 HSVNLVKPVAI
+184 HSVNLVAPVAI
-195 VVGEELVPAFVAVRE
+195 IVGEELVPAYLAVRE
-210 KVSIEAM
+210 RVSIKAA
-217 RTWFVADQDTCSHPG
+217 RTWFVADQDTSRQPG
-232 IAPPGFTNLMTASLD
+232 IAPEGFINLMTVSLD
-247 ADSENPASSQ
+247 DASDNPASSQ
-257 QVFFDD
+257 QIFFDD
-263 ACFYI
+263 PCFYI

-303 DDVVYCTLPLYHATG
+303 EDVVYCTLPLYHATG

-336 RKFSASQFWSDVDKY
+336 RKFSASQFWNDARKY

-368 QPPCAEDGTHGVRKM
+368 QPPSSEDSRHDVKKM
-383 IGNGLRPGAWRA
+383 IGNGLRPGAWSE
-395 FKSRFAVEHICELY
+395 FKTRFAVNHICELY

-418 SNILNFDNTV
+418 TNILNFDNTI
-428 GFSLMSWELAAY
+428 GFSLMSWELVAY
-440 DHDNGAPTRGANG
+440 DHDSGAPIRQANG
-453 FMRKV
+453 LMRKV
-458 GKGEQGLLL
+458 AKGEQGLLL

-479 TDPQKTEKV
+479 TDPQKTAKV
-488 VLHDVFEK
+488 VLQDVFEK

-537 ENILLKYP
+537 ENILLQHP
-545 HISEAVAYGVEI
+545 LISEAVAYGVEI
-557 SNTNGRAGMAAITPA
+557 RNTNGRAGMAAITPA

-583 LAFVREQMPSYA
+583 LAFAREQMPAYA

-626 HRTGDDP
+626 GKTGDDP
-633 IYAWLPGTET
+633 IYAWLPGTQT
-643 YVQVTEQVL
+643 YVQVTEQL
-652 ADIQGG
+652 LSDIHGG
-658 KHRY
+658 KYRY

>member
-1 MEPLR
+1 MR
-6 RPVIP
+6 RI
-11 PRPGTLADTKHF
+11 T
-23 KNCMY
+23 N
-28 SSRTVDVFSGS
+28 
-39 TRQKKHRTG
+39 
-48 TVMSRTPS
+48 
-56 DTITWGMMLRKLPS
+56 DTITWSMMLRKLPS
-70 IAKAIPRVVRG
+70 IARAIPRVVKG
-81 MKVANVKDPTQP
+81 MKVANVTDPTQA

-104 LRNPDG
+104 VRNPDG
-110 PALLYGDVALTYA
+110 PALLQGDAVFSYR

-131 IAHHFIE
+131 IAHYLIA
-138 QGIGKGDVV
+138 QGIRKGDVV

-158 VTILAVAKVGAIS
+158 VSILAVAKVGAVS
-171 ALLNTSQTRDTLV
+171 ALLNTAQTRDTLV
-184 HSVNLVKPVAI
+184 HSLNLVAPVAI
-195 VVGEELVPAFVAVRE
+195 ILGEELVPAFSAVRE
-210 KVSIEAM
+210 RVSIDA
-217 RTWFVADQDTCSHPG
+217 RRSWFVADQDTYNQPG
-232 IAPPGFTNLMTASLD
+232 IAPDGFINLMTAAVD
-247 ADSENPASSQ
+247 GPDDNPASSQ

-263 ACFYI
+263 PCFYI

-286 WMRSSASFGM
+286 WMRSSASFGL

-303 DDVVYCTLPLYHATG
+303 EDVVYCTLPLYHATG

-329 ASGFAIR
+329 SSGFAIR
-336 RKFSASQFWSDVDKY
+336 RKFSASQFWNDVRAY

-368 QPPCAEDGTHGVRKM
+368 QSPSPDDNRHGVTKM
-383 IGNGLRPGAWRA
+383 IGNGLRPGAWHA
-395 FKSRFAVEHICELY
+395 FKTRFEVQHICELY

-418 SNILNFDNTV
+418 TNALNFDNTV

-440 DHDNGAPTRGANG
+440 DHDSGAPVRDATG

-458 GKGEQGLLL
+458 ARGEQGLLL

-479 TDPQKTEKV
+479 TDPQKTENV

-537 ENILLKYP
+537 ENILLQHP
-545 HISEAVAYGVEI
+545 NISEAVAYGVEVR
-557 SNTNGRAGMAAITPA
+557 NTNGRAGMAAITPA

-583 LAFVREQMPSYA
+583 LTFVRERMPAYA

-626 HRTGDDP
+626 GRTGDDP
-633 IYAWLPGTET
+633 IYAWLPGTDT
-643 YVQVTEQVL
+643 YVQVTEQLL
-652 ADIQGG
+652 AQIHGG
-658 KHRY
+658 QFRY

>member
-1 MEPLR
+1 M
-6 RPVIP
+6 
-11 PRPGTLADTKHF
+11 
-23 KNCMY
+23 
-28 SSRTVDVFSGS
+28 
-39 TRQKKHRTG
+39 
-48 TVMSRTPS
+48 S

-70 IAKAIPRVVRG
+70 IAKTIPRVVKG

-93 CGLGWS
+93 CGLGWT

-110 PALLYGDVALTYA
+110 PALMQGDVALSYA
-123 QVNQWANR
+123 QVNRWANR
-131 IAHHFIE
+131 IAHHLIA

-147 AVFIENRPELL
+147 AVFLENRPELL

-171 ALLNTSQTRDTLV
+171 ALLNTSQTRDTLA
-184 HSVNLVKPVAI
+184 HSLNLVTPVAI
-195 VVGEELVPAFVAVRE
+195 IVGEELVPAFSAVRE
-210 KVSIEAM
+210 RVSIDTT
-217 RTWFVADQDTCSHPG
+217 RTWFVADQDTYSHPG
-232 IAPPGFTNLMTASLD
+232 VAPAGFINLMTDAATAS
-247 ADSENPASSQ
+247 SENPVSSQ

-263 ACFYI
+263 PCFYI

-286 WMRSSASFGM
+286 WMRSSVSFGL
-296 IALDMRP
+296 IALNMQP
-303 DDVVYCTLPLYHATG
+303 QDVVYCTLPLYHATG

-323 GSAVSG
+323 GSAING

-336 RKFSASQFWSDVDKY
+336 RKFSASQFWQDVRKY
-351 RATTIG
+351 RATTLG

-368 QPPCAEDGTHGVRKM
+368 QPPSADDNQHPVTKM
-383 IGNGLRPGAWRA
+383 IGNGLRPGAWHE
-395 FKSRFAVEHICELY
+395 FKTRFGVGHICELY

-418 SNILNFDNTV
+418 SNILNFDNTI
-428 GFSLMSWELAAY
+428 GFSLMAWELVAY
-440 DHDNGAPTRGANG
+440 DHDSGMPTRNAKG

-467 AKIDDKAPLDGY
+467 ARIDDKAPLDGY

-488 VLHDVFEK
+488 ILHDVFVK

-537 ENILLKYP
+537 ENILLQHP
-545 HISEAVAYGVEI
+545 NICEAVAYSVEI
-557 SNTNGRAGMAAITPA
+557 RNTNGRAGMAAITPA

-583 LAFVREQMPSYA
+583 LAFARERMPAYA

-626 HRTGDDP
+626 AKTGDDP
-633 IYAWLPGTET
+633 IYAWLPGTQT
-643 YVQVTEQVL
+643 YVQVTDQVL
-652 ADIQGG
+652 ADIHGG
-658 KHRY
+658 AFRY

>member
-1 MEPLR
+1 
-6 RPVIP
+6 
-11 PRPGTLADTKHF
+11 
-23 KNCMY
+23 
-28 SSRTVDVFSGS
+28 
-39 TRQKKHRTG
+39 
-48 TVMSRTPS
+48 MSRTPN

-70 IAKAIPRVVRG
+70 IAKAIPRVVKG
-81 MKVANVKDPTQP
+81 MKAANVKDPTQP

-110 PALLYGDVALTYA
+110 PALLQGEVALTYF

-131 IAHHFIE
+131 IAHHLIA
-138 QGIGKGDVV
+138 QGIRKGDVV

-171 ALLNTSQTRDTLV
+171 ALLNTSQTRDTLA
-184 HSVNLVKPVAI
+184 HSLNLVAPAAI
-195 VVGEELVPAFVAVRE
+195 IVGEELVPAFSAVRE
-210 KVSIEAM
+210 RVSIDAA
-217 RTWFVADQDTCSHPG
+217 RTWFVADRDTFSHPG
-232 IAPPGFTNLMTASLD
+232 IAPDGFINLMTAS
-247 ADSENPASSQ
+247 ANSSSANPASSQ

-263 ACFYI
+263 PCFYI

-286 WMRSSASFGM
+286 WMRSSASFGL

-303 DDVVYCTLPLYHATG
+303 EDVVYCTLPLYHATG

-323 GSAVSG
+323 GSAISG

-336 RKFSASQFWSDVDKY
+336 RKFSASQFWNDVRKY
-351 RATTIG
+351 RATTLG

-368 QPPCAEDGTHGVRKM
+368 QPPSADDSQHRVTKM
-383 IGNGLRPGAWRA
+383 IGNGLRSGAWGE
-395 FKSRFAVEHICELY
+395 FKTRFGVNHICELY

-418 SNILNFDNTV
+418 TNILNFDNTV

-440 DHDNGAPTRGANG
+440 DHDSGAPIRDAKG

-458 GKGEQGLLL
+458 AKGEQGLLL

-537 ENILLKYP
+537 ENILLQHP
-545 HISEAVAYGVEI
+545 NISEAVAYGVEI
-557 SNTNGRAGMAAITPA
+557 RNTNGRAGMAAITPA

-583 LAFVREQMPSYA
+583 LAFAREQMPAYA

-626 HRTGDDP
+626 GKTGDDP
-633 IYAWLPGTET
+633 IYAWLPGTQT
-643 YVQVTEQVL
+643 YVQVTPQLL
-652 ADIQGG
+652 ADIHGG
-658 KHRY
+658 AFRY

>member
-1 MEPLR
+1 MR
-6 RPVIP
+6 H
-11 PRPGTLADTKHF
+11 A
-23 KNCMY
+23 
-28 SSRTVDVFSGS
+28 
-39 TRQKKHRTG
+39 
-48 TVMSRTPS
+48 PS
-56 DTITWGMMLRKLPS
+56 DTITWGMMLRKLPM
-70 IAKAIPRVVRG
+70 IAKAIPRVVKG
-81 MKVANVKDPTQP
+81 MKAANVTDPTQS
-93 CGLGWS
+93 CGLGWT

-110 PALLYGDVALTYA
+110 PALMQGDVRLTYA

-131 IAHHFIE
+131 IAHYLSG

-158 VTILAVAKVGAIS
+158 VTILALAKVGAVS
-171 ALLNTSQTRDTLV
+171 ALLNTAQTRDTLI
-184 HSVNLVKPVAI
+184 HSVNLVAPVAI
-195 VVGEELVPAFVAVRE
+195 VVGEELLPAFAAVRE
-210 KVSIEAM
+210 QVSIAAQ
-217 RTWFVADQDTCSHPG
+217 RTWFVADQDTYSHPG
-232 IAPPGFTNLMTASLD
+232 IAPEGYINLISASAD
-247 ADSENPASSQ
+247 ASSDNPPSSQ
-257 QVFFDD
+257 QIFCNDP
-263 ACFYI
+263 CFYI

-296 IALDMRP
+296 IALDMSP

-323 GSAVSG
+323 GSAVNG
-329 ASGFAIR
+329 AAGFAIR
-336 RKFSASQFWSDVDKY
+336 RKFSASQFWNDVRRY

-368 QPPCAEDGTHGVRKM
+368 QPLSADDSRHDVRKM
-383 IGNGLRPGAWRA
+383 IGNGLRPGAWA
-395 FKSRFAVEHICELY
+395 EFKGRFAVEHICELY

-418 SNILNFDNTV
+418 TNVLNFDNTI
-428 GFSLMSWELAAY
+428 GFSLMAWELVAY
-440 DHDNGAPTRGANG
+440 DHDSGEPLRSADG

-458 GKGEQGLLL
+458 DKGEEGLLL
-467 AKIDDKAPLDGY
+467 ARIDEKAPLDGY
-479 TDPQKTEKV
+479 TDPQKTARV
-488 VLHDVFEK
+488 VLQDVFTQ

-537 ENILLKYP
+537 ENLLLQHP

-557 SNTNGRAGMAAITPA
+557 HNTNGRAGMAAITPA
-572 ESLATLDFSEL
+572 ESLATLDFAEL
-583 LAFVREQMPSYA
+583 LTFARERLPSYA

-612 KYQKTRLKDEAFDP
+612 KYQKIRLKNEGFDP
-626 HRTGDDP
+626 GQTGGDP
-633 IYAWLPGTET
+633 IYAWLPGTQT
-643 YVQVTEQVL
+643 YSRVTEQVL
-652 ADIQGG
+652 AEILEG

>member
-1 MEPLR
+1 
-6 RPVIP
+6 
-11 PRPGTLADTKHF
+11 
-23 KNCMY
+23 
-28 SSRTVDVFSGS
+28 
-39 TRQKKHRTG
+39 
-48 TVMSRTPS
+48 MSRTLN

-70 IAKAIPRVVRG
+70 IAKAIPRVVKG
-81 MKVANVKDPTQP
+81 MKAANVKDPTQP

-110 PALLYGDVALTYA
+110 PALLQGEVVLTYA

-131 IAHHFIE
+131 IAHHLLA
-138 QGIGKGDVV
+138 QGIRKGDVV
-147 AVFIENRPELL
+147 AIFIENRVELL

-171 ALLNTSQTRDTLV
+171 ALLNTSQTRDTLA
-184 HSVNLVKPVAI
+184 HSLNLVAPVAI
-195 VVGEELVPAFVAVRE
+195 VAGEELVPAFNAVRE
-210 KVSIEAM
+210 RVAIDAA
-217 RTWFVADQDTCSHPG
+217 RTWFVADQDTYHDPG
-232 IAPPGFTNLMTASLD
+232 ISPDGFINLMTASAEACSD
-247 ADSENPASSQ
+247 NPVSSQ
-257 QVFFDD
+257 RVFLDD
-263 ACFYI
+263 PCFYI

-286 WMRSSASFGM
+286 WMRSSASFGL
-296 IALDMRP
+296 IALDMQP
-303 DDVVYCTLPLYHATG
+303 QDVVYCTLPLYHATG

-323 GSAVSG
+323 GSAISG

-336 RKFSASQFWSDVDKY
+336 RKFSASQFWSDVRKY
-351 RATTIG
+351 RATTLG

-368 QPPCAEDGTHGVRKM
+368 QPRSIDDSRHGVTKM
-383 IGNGLRPGAWRA
+383 IGNGLRPGAWSE
-395 FKSRFAVEHICELY
+395 FKTRFAVDHICELY

-418 SNILNFDNTV
+418 TNILNFDNTI
-428 GFSLMSWELAAY
+428 GFSLMAWELVAY
-440 DHDNGAPTRGANG
+440 EHDSGAPTRDANG

-458 GKGEQGLLL
+458 AKGEQGLLL
-467 AKIDDKAPLDGY
+467 ARIDDKAPLDGY
-479 TDPQKTEKV
+479 TDPQKTAKV
-488 VLHDVFEK
+488 VLHDVFKK

-537 ENILLKYP
+537 ENILLQHP
-545 HISEAVAYGVEI
+545 QIAEAVAYGVEI
-557 SNTNGRAGMAAITPA
+557 HNTNGRAGMAAITPA

-583 LAFVREQMPSYA
+583 LAFAKQQMPAYA

-626 HRTGDDP
+626 NKTGDDP
-633 IYAWLPGTET
+633 IYAWLPGTQT

-652 ADIQGG
+652 ADIQDG
-658 KHRY
+658 KYRY

>member
-1 MEPLR
+1 MKR
-6 RPVIP
+6 RP
-11 PRPGTLADTKHF
+11 
-23 KNCMY
+23 N
-28 SSRTVDVFSGS
+28 
-39 TRQKKHRTG
+39 
-48 TVMSRTPS
+48 
-56 DTITWGMMLRKLPS
+56 DTITWGMMLRKLPT
-70 IAKAIPRVVRG
+70 IARTIPRVVKG
-81 MKVANVKDPTQP
+81 LKVANVKDPTQP
-93 CGLGWS
+93 CGLGWC

-110 PALLYGDVALTYA
+110 PALLQGDVTLTYT

-131 IAHHFIE
+131 IAHHLIA

-171 ALLNTSQTRDTLV
+171 ALLNTSQTRDTLA
-184 HSVNLVKPVAI
+184 HSLNLVAPVAI
-195 VVGEELVPAFVAVRE
+195 IVGGELVPAFSQVRE
-210 KVSIEAM
+210 RVSIAPA
-217 RTWFVADQDTCSHPG
+217 RTWFVADQDTCNHPG
-232 IAPPGFTNLMTASLD
+232 VAPDGFINLMAASAD
-247 ADSENPASSQ
+247 ASEENPVSSQ

-263 ACFYI
+263 PCFYI

-286 WMRSSASFGM
+286 WMRSSASFGL
-296 IALDMRP
+296 IALDMQP
-303 DDVVYCTLPLYHATG
+303 HDIVYCTLPLYHATG

-323 GSAVSG
+323 GSAING

-336 RKFSASQFWSDVDKY
+336 RKFSASQFWNDVRKY
-351 RATTIG
+351 HATTLG

-368 QPPCAEDGTHGVRKM
+368 QPTSAEDSQHGVTKM
-383 IGNGLRPGAWRA
+383 IGNGLRPGAWDA
-395 FKSRFAVEHICELY
+395 FKTRFGVEHICELY

-418 SNILNFDNTV
+418 TNILNFDHTI
-428 GFSLMSWELAAY
+428 GFSLMAWELVAY
-440 DHDNGAPTRGANG
+440 DHDSGQPIRNAKG
-453 FMRKV
+453 FMNKV
-458 GKGEQGLLL
+458 PKGVQGLLL
-467 AKIDDKAPLDGY
+467 ARIDDKAPLDGY

-488 VLHDVFEK
+488 VLHDVFKK

-537 ENILLKYP
+537 ENILLQHP
-545 HISEAVAYGVEI
+545 HIAEAVAYGVEVH
-557 SNTNGRAGMAAITPA
+557 NTNGRAGMAAITPA

-583 LAFVREQMPSYA
+583 LEFARQQMPTYA

-626 HRTGDDP
+626 GKTGDDP
-633 IYAWLPGTET
+633 IYAWLPGTQT

-652 ADIQGG
+652 ADIHSG
-658 KHRY
+658 KYRY

>member
-1 MEPLR
+1 
-6 RPVIP
+6 
-11 PRPGTLADTKHF
+11 
-23 KNCMY
+23 
-28 SSRTVDVFSGS
+28 
-39 TRQKKHRTG
+39 
-48 TVMSRTPS
+48 MSRTS
-56 DTITWGMMLRKLPS
+56 NDTITWGMMLRKLPS
-70 IAKAIPRVVRG
+70 IAKAIPRVVKG
-81 MKVANVKDPTQP
+81 MKAANVKDPTQA

-110 PALLYGDVALTYA
+110 LALLQDDVTLSYSE
-123 QVNQWANR
+123 VNQWANR
-131 IAHHFIE
+131 IAHHLIS

-184 HSVNLVKPVAI
+184 HSVNLVAPVAI
-195 VVGEELVPAFVAVRE
+195 IVGEELVPAYQAIRDR
-210 KVSIEAM
+210 VSIQSA
-217 RTWFVADQDTCSHPG
+217 RTWFVADQDTSRQPG
-232 IAPPGFTNLMTASLD
+232 IAPEGFINLMTVSLD
-247 ADSENPASSQ
+247 DACDNPASSRQ
-257 QVFFDD
+257 IFFDD
-263 ACFYI
+263 PCFYI

-303 DDVVYCTLPLYHATG
+303 EDVVYCTLPLYHATG

-336 RKFSASQFWSDVDKY
+336 RKFSASQFWSDVRKY
-351 RATTIG
+351 QATTIG

-368 QPPCAEDGTHGVRKM
+368 QPPSANDSLHDVKKM
-383 IGNGLRPGAWRA
+383 IGNGLRPGAWNE
-395 FKSRFAVEHICELY
+395 FKTRFAVNHICELY

-418 SNILNFDNTV
+418 TNILNFDNTI
-428 GFSLMSWELAAY
+428 GFSLMSWELVAY
-440 DHDNGAPTRGANG
+440 DHDSGAPIRGANG
-453 FMRKV
+453 LMRKV
-458 GKGEQGLLL
+458 AKGEQGLLL

-479 TDPQKTEKV
+479 TDPQKTAKV
-488 VLHDVFEK
+488 VLEDVFEK

-537 ENILLKYP
+537 ENILLQHP

-557 SNTNGRAGMAAITPA
+557 RNTNGRAGMAAITPS

-583 LAFVREQMPSYA
+583 LAFAREQMPAYA

-626 HRTGDDP
+626 GRTGDDP
-633 IYAWLPGTET
+633 IYAWLPGTQT
-643 YVQVTEQVL
+643 YVEVTEQL
-652 ADIQGG
+652 LSDIHGG
-658 KHRY
+658 KYRY